1 MTPQCSYAGFV
12 DAWSATRGN
21 TVPTV
26 CPAVNARGGVPRSAI
41 MSAMTYTSSAVGAT
55 ASAMR
60 RPGSRKPL
68 DRELILTGAL
78 DIIDTHG
85 AEALTMR
92 SLAAHLE
99 SGTTTLYRHFAN
111 RSALI
116 AAAIDRVISEVDVSD
131 TDVTTGTWQ
140 QICKSLTQ
148 RLFDAL
154 ASHRNLGS
162 LLVENPPIG
171 QATEARRELVL
182 AVLLRNGF
190 TPDTA
195 GRLYATM
202 THYVR
207 GFAIQL
213 SAHSDNQQPQAAA
226 PVTLAGADP
235 VRFPATA
242 KTFASGALPMTI
254 AEEFTYG
261 LDLILGIDRLDDHRR

>member
-1 MTPQCSYAGFV
+1 MPPQ
-12 DAWSATRGN
+12 
-21 TVPTV
+21 P
-26 CPAVNARGGVPRSAI
+26 
-41 MSAMTYTSSAVGAT
+41 SAV
-55 ASAMR
+55 SAAAPAIR
-60 RPGSRKPL
+60 IPGSRRPL
-68 DRELILTGAL
+68 DREFILTGAL

-111 RSALI
+111 RAALI
-116 AAAIDRVISEVDVSD
+116 AAVIDRVISEVDVSN

-148 RLFDAL
+148 RLFDAF
-154 ASHRNLGS
+154 AAHRNLGS
-162 LLVENPPIG
+162 LLVENPPVG

-182 AVLLRNGF
+182 AILLRDGF

-213 SAHSDNQQPQAAA
+213 SAHSDNQQPQAAT

-242 KTFASGALPMTI
+242 KTFASGALPMTL

-261 LDLILGIDRLDDHRR
+261 LDLILGIDRLEDHRR

>member
-1 MTPQCSYAGFV
+1 MPPQ
-12 DAWSATRGN
+12 
-21 TVPTV
+21 P
-26 CPAVNARGGVPRSAI
+26 
-41 MSAMTYTSSAVGAT
+41 SAV
-55 ASAMR
+55 SAAAPAIR
-60 RPGSRKPL
+60 IPGSRRPL
-68 DRELILTGAL
+68 DREFILTGAL
-78 DIIDTHG
+78 DIIDTYG

-99 SGTTTLYRHFAN
+99 SGTTTLYRHFPN
-111 RSALI
+111 RAALI
-116 AAAIDRVISEVDVSD
+116 GAVIDRVIGEVDISD
-131 TDVTTGTWQ
+131 APATTGTWQ

-148 RLFDAL
+148 RLFDAF
-154 ASHRNLGS
+154 AAHRNLGS
-162 LLVENPPIG
+162 LLVENPPVG

-182 AVLLRNGF
+182 AILLRDGF

-213 SAHSDNQQPQAAA
+213 GAHSNAQQPLAAT

-242 KTFASGALPMTI
+242 KTFASGALPMTL

>member
-1 MTPQCSYAGFV
+1 V
-12 DAWSATRGN
+12 SAAA
-21 TVPTV
+21 
-26 CPAVNARGGVPRSAI
+26 PAIRV
-41 MSAMTYTSSAVGAT
+41 
-55 ASAMR
+55 
-60 RPGSRKPL
+60 PGSRRPL
-68 DRELILTGAL
+68 DREFILTGAL

-111 RSALI
+111 RAALI
-116 AAAIDRVISEVDVSD
+116 AAVIDRVISEVDVSD
-131 TDVTTGTWQ
+131 TDVATGTWQ

-148 RLFDAL
+148 RLFDAF
-154 ASHRNLGS
+154 AAHRNLGS

-182 AVLLRNGF
+182 AILLRDGF

-213 SAHSDNQQPQAAA
+213 SSHSDNQQPQAAT
-226 PVTLAGADP
+226 PVTLAGTDP

-242 KTFASGALPMTI
+242 KTFASGALPMTL

-261 LDLILGIDRLDDHRR
+261 LDLILGIDRLEDHRR

>member
-1 MTPQCSYAGFV
+1 MPPQPSAV
-12 DAWSATRGN
+12 SATA
-21 TVPTV
+21 
-26 CPAVNARGGVPRSAI
+26 PAIRV
-41 MSAMTYTSSAVGAT
+41 
-55 ASAMR
+55 
-60 RPGSRKPL
+60 PGSRRPL
-68 DRELILTGAL
+68 DRDFILAGAL

-111 RSALI
+111 RAALI
-116 AAAIDRVISEVDVSD
+116 AAVIDRVIGEVDVSD
-131 TDVTTGTWQ
+131 TDVITGTWQ
-140 QICKSLTQ
+140 QVCKSLSQ
-148 RLFDAL
+148 RLFDAF

-162 LLVENPPIG
+162 LLVENPPVG

-182 AVLLRNGF
+182 AVLLRDGF
-190 TPDTA
+190 DPATA

-202 THYVR
+202 SHYVR

-213 SAHSDNQQPQAAA
+213 SADSDNQQPQAAL

-242 KTFASGALPMTI
+242 AAAATGALPMTL

-261 LDLILGIDRLDDHRR
+261 LDLMLGIDRLDDHRKQSP